1 MPFEEIIA
9 ERYPKTL
16 SVADGKELVVRP
28 LVESDQPGL
37 LEFFQRLPDTDR
49 IFLRDDV
56 LNVDVVAHWCRELNY
71 DRVFPLVGLMG
82 ERIVADITLHRQRG
96 GWMRHV
102 GRVRVVV
109 DPEYRGRGI
118 ASSLLKELM
127 EVSLEIGLDKLDAE
141 FIAEQKTAIES
152 FQKLGFVKIATLP
165 QHALDLHGGT
175 HDLVLLVYE
184 LKDEEYYAGD

>member
-9 ERYPKTL
+9 ERYPKTVSL
-16 SVADGKELVVRP
+16 AGGKELVVRP
-28 LVESDQPGL
+28 LVETDQPGL

-49 IFLRDDV
+49 LFLRDDV
-56 LNVDVVAHWCRELNY
+56 LNRDVVARWCTELNY
-71 DRVFPLVGLMG
+71 ERVFPLVGLMG

-141 FIAEQKTAIES
+141 FIAEQKPAIES
-152 FQKLGFVKIATLP
+152 FQKLGFVKVCTLP

>member
-152 FQKLGFVKIATLP
+152 FQKLGFVKIGTLP

-175 HDLVLLVYE
+175 HDLVLLVYA

>member
-1 MPFEEIIA
+1 MPFEAIIA
-9 ERYPKTL
+9 ERYPKTV
-16 SVADGKELVVRP
+16 SVADGKELVIRP
-28 LVESDQPGL
+28 LVETDQPGL
-37 LEFFQRLPDTDR
+37 LEFFQRLPDSDR
-49 IFLRDDV
+49 LFLRDDV
-56 LNVDVVAHWCRELNY
+56 LNVDVVAQWCKELNY
-71 DRVFPLVGLMG
+71 ERVFPLVGLMG

-102 GRVRVVV
+102 GRIRVVV

-141 FIAEQKTAIES
+141 FIAEQKQAIES
-152 FQKLGFVKIATLP
+152 FQNLGFVKVCTLP